1 MAMTEKHLMDP
12 RRAGEVR
19 RYHTFPVLHQQ
30 SVGEHTWQAMRVL
43 CAIWPDAPR
52 AVLLYAMVHDCGELR
67 TGDIPY
73 PHKGECS
80 DAWRKEQNNQEDRA
94 LRSMC
99 LPWGLPAPTAEV
111 GHVERAVFKLAEYI
125 EMWEYGL
132 CERNR
137 GNRYAHLIVQRC
149 WDAIR
154 PMLMV
159 GNEVP
164 QHVIE
169 AASTYIERRARQEE
183 EIRHD

>member
-1 MAMTEKHLMDP
+1 MPMTKKHFMDP
-12 RRAGEVR
+12 RRAGEVL
-19 RYHTFPVLHQQ
+19 RYHTFHVLRQQ

-43 CAIWPDAPR
+43 CAIWPDVPR

-67 TGDIPY
+67 TGDIPLL
-73 PHKGECS
+73 HKEECS
-80 DAWRKEQNNQEDRA
+80 DAWRMEQDSQEDMA

-111 GHVERAVFKLAEYI
+111 GPVERNVFKLAEYI

-149 WDAIR
+149 WDTIQ
-154 PMLMV
+154 PMLLP
-159 GNEVP
+159 GGGVP
-164 QHVIE
+164 SHIID
-169 AASTYIERRARQEE
+169 AAGAYINRRARQEE
-183 EIRHD
+183 DIRQ